1 MGALVWWGLHA
12 LTANPLGTVLAALLG
27 VLFGSLTGLVPGLH
41 VNLFAAA
48 ALSSLALLTSTGLAL
63 PVGVFLIC
71 LGIAQGIVGVIPT
84 VFLGAADE
92 ESCVSVLPGLEML
105 QAGFGYEAVRLWV
118 QGCLIGLLLGSLLL
132 PPLLHV
138 LPALYAGVK
147 PLTGFVLLWISF
159 HMLWSGSWR
168 GRLANMVVFC
178 LSGMLGII
186 AFTQK
191 GISEP
196 VFPLMSGLFGCAN
209 LVLTSGSAS
218 RFPEQHFRPVITL
231 AKATWSK
238 VIAAASL
245 SSLLLAL
252 FPGIGRSQ
260 SSAISLAAVGKLPS
274 AASLS
279 LLGMISTMGTVVS
292 IAALLSIHKARDGV
306 VIALG
311 SLLDMESGMWP
322 ALLALV
328 LMAGAIA
335 APITL
340 LLGRWTLPVLQRLPR
355 RVLAY
360 AVLLLVSVLVFLL
373 SGPYGLLVLIAATA
387 LGVLCD
393 TLGVKRRM
401 LLGSLLLPVLS
412 YWFL

>member
-1 MGALVWWGLHA
+1 MGALVWWGVHA
-12 LTANPLGTVLAALLG
+12 LTANPLGIVLAALLG
-27 VLFGSLTGLVPGLH
+27 ILFGSITGLIPGVH

-48 ALSSLALLTSTGLAL
+48 SLNSLALLATTGLAA
-63 PVGVFLIC
+63 PAGAFLIC
-71 LGIAQGIVGVIPT
+71 LGITQGIVGVVPT

-92 ESCVSVLPGLEML
+92 ESCVSALPGLELL
-105 QAGFGYEAVRLWV
+105 QRGFGYEAVRLWV
-118 QGCLIGLLLGSLLL
+118 QGCLVGLLLGTLLL
-132 PPLLHV
+132 PLLLHV
-138 LPALYAGVK
+138 LPVLYAGVK
-147 PLTGFVLLWISF
+147 PLTGWVLLWICF
-159 HMLWSGSWR
+159 RMLWSGTWR
-168 GRLANMVVFC
+168 SRLANLVIFG

-218 RFPEQHFRPVITL
+218 KFPKQHFRPVITL

-274 AASLS
+274 AAALS
-279 LLGMISTMGTVVS
+279 LLGMISTMSTVVS
-292 IAALLSIHKARDGV
+292 IAALLSISKARDGV

-311 SLLDMESGMWP
+311 SLLDMETGMWP

-340 LLGRWTLPVLQRLPR
+340 LLGRWTLPLLQRLPR
-355 RVLAY
+355 RLLAY
-360 AVLLLVSVLVFLL
+360 AVLGLVSVLVFLL
-373 SGPYGLLVLIAATA
+373 SSPSGLLVLIAATA
-387 LGVLCD
+387 LGVLSD
-393 TLGVKRRM
+393 KLRVRRRM

>member
-1 MGALVWWGLHA
+1 MGALVWWAVHA
-12 LTANPLGTVLAALLG
+12 LTANPLGILLAALLG

-48 ALSSLALLTSTGLAL
+48 SLNSLALLATTGLAA
-63 PVGVFLIC
+63 PAGAFLIC
-71 LGIAQGIVGVIPT
+71 LGITQGIVGVVPT

-92 ESCVSVLPGLEML
+92 ESCVSALPGLELL
-105 QAGFGYEAVRLWV
+105 QRGFGYEAVRLWV
-118 QGCLIGLLLGSLLL
+118 QGCLAGLLLGTLLL
-132 PPLLHV
+132 PLLLHV
-138 LPALYAGVK
+138 LPALYSGVK
-147 PLTGFVLLWISF
+147 PLTGWVLLWICF
-159 HMLWSGSWR
+159 RMLWPGSWR
-168 GRLANMVVFC
+168 SRLASSVIFG

-279 LLGMISTMGTVVS
+279 LLGMISTMSTVVS

-311 SLLDMESGMWP
+311 SLLDMETGMWP

-340 LLGRWTLPVLQRLPR
+340 LLGRWTLPLLQRLPR

-360 AVLLLVSVLVFLL
+360 AVLGLVSVLVFLL
-373 SGPYGLLVLIAATA
+373 SGPCGLLVLIAATA
-387 LGVLCD
+387 LGVLSD
-393 TLGVKRRM
+393 RLGVRRRM
-401 LLGSLLLPVLS
+401 LLGSLLVPVLS

>member
-1 MGALVWWGLHA
+1 MGALVWWAVHA
-12 LTANPLGTVLAALLG
+12 LTANPLGILLAALLG
-27 VLFGSLTGLVPGLH
+27 VLFGSLTGLIPGVH

-48 ALSSLALLTSTGLAL
+48 SLSNLALLNATGLAL
-63 PVGVFLIC
+63 PVGAFLIC
-71 LGIAQGIVGVIPT
+71 LGITQGIVGIVPT

-92 ESCVSVLPGLEML
+92 DSCVSVLPGLELL

-118 QGCLIGLLLGSLLL
+118 QGCLAGLLFGTLLL
-132 PPLLHV
+132 PLLLYV

-147 PLTGFVLLWISF
+147 PLTGWILLWICF
-159 HMLWSGSWR
+159 RMLWSGTWR
-168 GRLANMVVFC
+168 NRLASSVIFG

-186 AFTQK
+186 AFTQR

-218 RFPEQHFRPVITL
+218 RFPKQHFRPVVTL
-231 AKATWSK
+231 AKVTWSK

-274 AASLS
+274 AAALS
-279 LLGMISTMGTVVS
+279 LLGMISTMSTVVS

-311 SLLDMESGMWP
+311 SLIDMEPGIWP
-322 ALLALV
+322 ALLAVV
-328 LMAGAIA
+328 LAAGMAA
-335 APITL
+335 AVVTL
-340 LLGRWTLPVLQRLPR
+340 LLARWTLPILQRLPR
-355 RVLAY
+355 RLLAY
-360 AVLLLVSVLVFLL
+360 AVLSLVAVLVFLL